1 MRNRYKIQIG
11 FVLLIII
18 SAGLLSIWWQ
28 DQKQKMYDSSLMS
41 SYDYNAILTVDS
53 TLSNLT
59 LYLPLPVINNIS
71 SVGAN
76 IVEHQFNNSDPS
88 WEYALVDTEH
98 GLMLSMKNK
107 KPRSIDLSTIVLSN
121 QTIDAMR
128 TRRVMKL
135 FLCSN
140 TQAHA

>member
-1 MRNRYKIQIG
+1 
-11 FVLLIII
+11 
-18 SAGLLSIWWQ
+18 
-28 DQKQKMYDSSLMS
+28 MYDSSLMS

-76 IVEHQFNNSDPS
+76 IVEHHFNNNDPS
-88 WEYALVDTEH
+88 WEYTLVDTEH
-98 GLMLSMKNK
+98 GLMLYMKNK

-121 QTIDAMR
+121 QTIDAIR
-128 TRRVMKL
+128 NRWVMKL